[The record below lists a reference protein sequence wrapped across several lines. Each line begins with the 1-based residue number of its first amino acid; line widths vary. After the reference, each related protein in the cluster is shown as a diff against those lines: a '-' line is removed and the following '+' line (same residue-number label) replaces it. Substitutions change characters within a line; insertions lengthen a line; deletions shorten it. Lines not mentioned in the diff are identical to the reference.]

1 MIKTSMTVSATIDIT
16 VIFASLVNWHATIP
30 KIANVKFK
38 KTRSMNT
45 KQTLNIIGAGKI
57 GKTLARLWFEH
68 GVFEIGAVMNRSLR
82 SGEEAA
88 KFIGSG
94 KAVTHYHQF
103 PPADITLIA
112 VSDDAIVNCAN
123 EYSLVAGEHSQMVF
137 HLSGAL
143 SSCLIQRRTMQP
155 WLVASAHPIMSFT
168 NSDMAIDS
176 FSGTHCGLEGD
187 VNAVKLLKKA
197 FRKIGG
203 LPFDIKSDSK
213 MLYHAASVISCN
225 YLVALQSL
233 AIQIFGEAGLDEKQ
247 AMKVLAPI
255 VSKTV
260 ENIFE
265 LGPKAALTG
274 PIARGDVDLVQN
286 QINALKNW
294 DAQATDVYSSLGKI
308 ALELAE
314 PDIEKAR
321 ATRIKDILSCRNSD
335 LV

>member
-1 MIKTSMTVSATIDIT
+1 MACRNTKDPKYLIT
-16 VIFASLVNWHATIP
+16 
-30 KIANVKFK
+30 
-38 KTRSMNT
+38 SMNT
-45 KQTLNIIGAGKI
+45 KQTLNIIGAGKV

-68 GVFEIGAVMNRSLR
+68 GVFDIGAVMNRSLR
-82 SGEEAA
+82 SSEEAT

-94 KAVTHYHQF
+94 KAVTSYHDF
-103 PPADITLIA
+103 PPAGITLIA
-112 VSDDAIVNCAN
+112 VGDDAIENCAN
-123 EYSLVAGEHSQMVF
+123 EYSLVTGKYSQVVF

-143 SSCLIQRRTMQP
+143 SSSLIHRRTMQP
-155 WLVASAHPIMSFT
+155 WSVASAHPIMSFT
-168 NSDMAIDS
+168 SSDMAIDL
-176 FSGTHCGLEGD
+176 FSGTHCGIEGD
-187 VNAVKLLKKA
+187 VDAVKLLKNA

-233 AIQIFGEAGLDEKQ
+233 AIQIFGEAGIDEKQ
-247 AMKVLAPI
+247 ALKVLEPI
-255 VSKTV
+255 VRKTV
-260 ENIFE
+260 DNIFKQ
-265 LGPKAALTG
+265 GPKAALTG

-314 PDIEKAR
+314 PTIEKEQAS
-321 ATRIKDILSCRNSD
+321 RIKKILSKS
-335 LV
+335 